1 MEGPRRSVTNRLSG
15 VAHRTLKL
23 ENRCSGFKLGVS
35 TFFPPR
41 TRFRL
46 VKLKMPVAS
55 LNGGRFFTPG
65 VKGTTPLPTM
75 KRGRS
80 FRPFPETQL
89 PRVNERSCPRPP
101 DAAK

>member
-41 TRFRL
+41 TWFRL
-46 VKLKMPVAS
+46 VKLKMPLAS
-55 LNGGRFFTPG
+55 LNVGSLFHPRSQRHHPITHHEAREE
-65 VKGTTPLPTM
+65 LPT
-75 KRGRS
+75 
-80 FRPFPETQL
+80 L
-89 PRVNERSCPRPP
+89 PGNPTPP
-101 DAAK
+101 GE